1 MVARRRLVSI
11 AIGIAIAIEWRGMLD
26 GRTCYHSRTEDS
38 LIYRPPQQ
46 QGTGFGGFGGSGLPV
61 PKDLIG
67 ILVALFATFSL
78 QYFEGAAIIP
88 ALLRL
93 TPAVF
98 RGFVWQVFTYPA
110 IGWGG
115 SGLWFLLELLILFW
129 FGRDVFW
136 RLGRQRFW
144 LLIVRA
150 AIGAALVAVVVQLIQ
165 GLAGVGATGFA
176 AFQLMQGQ
184 RILLAIV
191 IAAFATLW
199 GEATIL
205 LFFVLPI
212 KARWFLWLEILFAFI
227 GFLESKDFAGFC
239 GISAAVFLTY
249 AGLKM
254 GGAGSVF
261 HDWRKRGERFILER
275 RLERLKR
282 KRRFDV
288 IDGDKDD
295 YIH

>member
-1 MVARRRLVSI
+1 VPRDLI
-11 AIGIAIAIEWRGMLD
+11 AILA
-26 GRTCYHSRTEDS
+26 T
-38 LIYRPPQQ
+38 
-46 QGTGFGGFGGSGLPV
+46 
-61 PKDLIG
+61 
-67 ILVALFATFSL
+67 LFATFSL
-78 QYFEGAAIIP
+78 QFFASTEIIP
-88 ALLRL
+88 AVLRL

-98 RGFVWQVFTYPA
+98 RGFIWQIATYPF

-115 SGLWFLLELLILFW
+115 AGLWFLLELLILFW

-144 LLIVRA
+144 LLLVRA
-150 AIGAALVAVVVQLIQ
+150 ALGAAIVAVVVQFVQ
-165 GLAGVGATGFA
+165 GLTGTGASGMA

-184 RILLAIV
+184 RVLMAIV

-205 LFFVLPI
+205 LFFVLPL

-227 GFLESKDFAGFC
+227 GFLDSKDFAGFC
-239 GISAAVFLTY
+239 GICAAVFLTY
-249 AGLKM
+249 SGLQR
-254 GGAGSVF
+254 GGATTLLHG
-261 HDWRKRGERFILER
+261 WRKRIEVFILQR
-275 RLERLKR
+275 RLERLKK
-282 KRRFDV
+282 KRRFEV

>member
-1 MVARRRLVSI
+1 
-11 AIGIAIAIEWRGMLD
+11 
-26 GRTCYHSRTEDS
+26 
-38 LIYRPPQQ
+38 LIYRPQQ
-46 QGTGFGGFGGSGLPV
+46 PGGAAFGGFGGSGLPV

-67 ILVALFATFSL
+67 ILVALFVTFSL
-78 QYFEGAAIIP
+78 QFFEGAAVIP

-98 RGFVWQVFTYPA
+98 RGFVWQIVTYPA

-115 SGLWFLLELLILFW
+115 SGLWFLVELLILFW

-136 RLGRQRFW
+136 RMGRQRFW
-144 LLIVRA
+144 LLLVRA
-150 AIGAALVAVVVQLIQ
+150 AIGAALVAVVVQLVQ
-165 GLAGVGATGFA
+165 NLAGVGATGFA

-205 LFFVLPI
+205 LFFVLPL

-239 GISAAVFLTY
+239 GVSAAVFLTY
-249 AGLKM
+249 TGLRA
-254 GGAGSVF
+254 GGAGSVL
-261 HDWRKRGERFILER
+261 HNWRKRGEAFILER
-275 RLERLKR
+275 RLDRLRRKR
-282 KRRFDV
+282 KFDV

-295 YIH
+295 WVH

>member
-1 MVARRRLVSI
+1 M
-11 AIGIAIAIEWRGMLD
+11 
-26 GRTCYHSRTEDS
+26 
-38 LIYRPPQQ
+38 
-46 QGTGFGGFGGSGLPV
+46 
-61 PKDLIG
+61 
-67 ILVALFATFSL
+67 
-78 QYFEGAAIIP
+78 
-88 ALLRL
+88 
-93 TPAVF
+93 
-98 RGFVWQVFTYPA
+98 
-110 IGWGG
+110 
-115 SGLWFLLELLILFW
+115 
-129 FGRDVFW
+129 
-136 RLGRQRFW
+136 
-144 LLIVRA
+144 RA

-165 GLAGVGATGFA
+165 GLAGVGATGLA

-249 AGLKM
+249 TGLKM
-254 GGAGSVF
+254 GGAGGVF
-261 HDWRKRGERFILER
+261 HDWRKRGEALHPRASPR
-275 RLERLKR
+275 TAQA

>member
-1 MVARRRLVSI
+1 VTQTPFQT
-11 AIGIAIAIEWRGMLD
+11 RG
-26 GRTCYHSRTEDS
+26 GG
-38 LIYRPPQQ
+38 P
-46 QGTGFGGFGGSGLPV
+46 GGFGSFSGTPV
-61 PKDLIG
+61 PRDLIAV
-67 ILVALFATFSL
+67 LAVLFITFSL
-78 QYFEGAAIIP
+78 QFFDSLAIIP
-88 ALLRL
+88 AVLRL
-93 TPAVF
+93 TPAIF
-98 RGFVWQVFTYPA
+98 KGFVWQIATYPF
-110 IGWGG
+110 IGWGA
-115 SGLWFLLELLILFW
+115 SGLWFLVELLILFW

-144 LLIVRA
+144 LLVVRA
-150 AIGAALVAVVVQLIQ
+150 AVGAALVAIVVQLVQ
-165 GLAGVGATGFA
+165 TLAGAGATGFA

-184 RILLAIV
+184 RVLMAIV

-239 GISAAVFLTY
+239 GISAAVFLTFS
-249 AGLKM
+249 GLRS
-254 GGAGSVF
+254 GGAKTLLHS
-261 HDWRKRGERFILER
+261 WRKRAEVLILQR
-275 RLERLKR
+275 RLERLKK
-282 KRRFDV
+282 KRRFEL

>member
-1 MVARRRLVSI
+1 VPQTPFQT
-11 AIGIAIAIEWRGMLD
+11 
-26 GRTCYHSRTEDS
+26 RT
-38 LIYRPPQQ
+38 
-46 QGTGFGGFGGSGLPV
+46 GGFGSFSGTPV
-61 PKDLIG
+61 PRDLIF
-67 ILVALFATFSL
+67 ILAALFTTFSL
-78 QYFEGAAIIP
+78 QFFESVAIIP
-88 ALLRL
+88 EHLRL

-98 RGFVWQVFTYPA
+98 KGFVWQIATYPF

-144 LLIVRA
+144 LLLVRA
-150 AIGAALVAVVVQLIQ
+150 AVGAALVAIVMQLVQ
-165 GLAGVGATGFA
+165 GMTGSGATGFA

-184 RILLAIV
+184 RILMAIV

-227 GFLESKDFAGFC
+227 GFLESKDFAGFS
-239 GISAAVFLTY
+239 GICAAVFLTY
-249 AGLKM
+249 SGLQR
-254 GGAGSVF
+254 GGAGTLLHS
-261 HDWRKRGERFILER
+261 WRKRAEVLILQR
-275 RLERLKR
+275 RLERLKK
-282 KRRFDV
+282 KRRFEV

>member
-1 MVARRRLVSI
+1 MCV
-11 AIGIAIAIEWRGMLD
+11 RGCA
-26 GRTCYHSRTEDS
+26 CYHLVTEEW
-38 LIYRPPQQ
+38 LIYKTSSQR
-46 QGTGFGGFGGSGLPV
+46 GVGFGGMGGPSV
-61 PKDLIG
+61 PIPRDLIG
-67 ILVALFATFSL
+67 ILAMLFVTFSL
-78 QYFEGAAIIP
+78 QFFDGAAIIP

-98 RGFVWQVFTYPA
+98 KGFVWQIFTYPS
-110 IGWGG
+110 IGWGR
-115 SGLWFLLELLILFW
+115 SGLWFLVELLILFW

-144 LLIVRA
+144 TLLARA
-150 AIGAALVAVVVQLIQ
+150 AVGAAVAAVVVQLVMS
-165 GLAGVGATGFA
+165 LAGVGATGFA

-205 LFFVLPI
+205 LFFVLPV

-239 GISAAVFLTY
+239 GVCAAVFLTY
-249 AGLKM
+249 SGLTI
-254 GGAGSVF
+254 GGAGGIF
-261 HDWRKRGERFILER
+261 DHWRKRGKKFILEQ

-282 KRRFDV
+282 KRKFDV
-288 IDGDKDD
+288 IDGGKDD
-295 YIH
+295 WIH

>member
-1 MVARRRLVSI
+1 M
-11 AIGIAIAIEWRGMLD
+11 
-26 GRTCYHSRTEDS
+26 
-38 LIYRPPQQ
+38 Q
-46 QGTGFGGFGGSGLPV
+46 FGGFGGSGLPV

-67 ILVALFATFSL
+67 ILAVLFATFSL
-78 QYFEGAAIIP
+78 QFFESTAVIP

-98 RGFVWQVFTYPA
+98 RGFVWQIATYPA
-110 IGWGG
+110 IGFGA
-115 SGLWFLLELLILFW
+115 SGLWFLVSLLILFW

-144 LLIVRA
+144 LLLLRA
-150 AIGAALVAVVVQLIQ
+150 AVGAALVAVAVQFIQ
-165 GLAGVGATGFA
+165 QLAGAGATGFA
-176 AFQLMQGQ
+176 AFQIMQGQ

-205 LFFVLPI
+205 LFFVLPL

-227 GFLESKDFAGFC
+227 AFLESKDFAGFC

-249 AGLKM
+249 TGLTR
-254 GGAGSVF
+254 GGAGNIF
-261 HDWRKRGERFILER
+261 HNWRKRGERFVLER

-282 KRRFDV
+282 KRKFDV
-288 IDGDKDD
+288 IDGDKDE

>member
-1 MVARRRLVSI
+1 MTRSPFQTR
-11 AIGIAIAIEWRGMLD
+11 IGG
-26 GRTCYHSRTEDS
+26 
-38 LIYRPPQQ
+38 P
-46 QGTGFGGFGGSGLPV
+46 GGFGSFSGTPV
-61 PKDLIG
+61 PRDLIAV
-67 ILVALFATFSL
+67 LAVLFVTFSMQFFDSL
-78 QYFEGAAIIP
+78 AIIP
-88 ALLRL
+88 TVLRL

-98 RGFVWQVFTYPA
+98 GGFVWQIATYPF

-136 RLGRQRFW
+136 RLGREKFW
-144 LLIVRA
+144 LLMARA
-150 AIGAALVAVVVQLIQ
+150 AVGAALAAVAVQLVMM
-165 GLAGVGATGFA
+165 LVGSGTATLA

-184 RILLAIV
+184 RILMAIV

-205 LFFVLPI
+205 LFFVLPV

-239 GISAAVFLTY
+239 GISAAVFLTFT
-249 AGLKM
+249 GLRS
-254 GGAGSVF
+254 GGARTLLHS
-261 HDWRKRGERFILER
+261 WRQRAEVLILQR

-282 KRRFDV
+282 KRRFEV

>member
-1 MVARRRLVSI
+1 MTQSPFQTRS
-11 AIGIAIAIEWRGMLD
+11 GG
-26 GRTCYHSRTEDS
+26 
-38 LIYRPPQQ
+38 P
-46 QGTGFGGFGGSGLPV
+46 GGFGSFSGTPV
-61 PKDLIG
+61 PRDLIA
-67 ILVALFATFSL
+67 ILAALFITFSL
-78 QYFEGAAIIP
+78 QFFDALAVIP
-88 ALLRL
+88 AVLRL

-98 RGFVWQVFTYPA
+98 KGFVWQIATYPF
-110 IGWGG
+110 IGWGV

-144 LLIVRA
+144 MLMVRA
-150 AIGAALVAVVVQLIQ
+150 AIGGALVAIVVQLVQ
-165 GLAGVGATGFA
+165 TMTGAGASGFA

-184 RILLAIV
+184 RVLMAVV

-239 GISAAVFLTY
+239 GISTAVFLTY
-249 AGLKM
+249 SGLRA
-254 GGAGSVF
+254 GGASTVL
-261 HDWRKRGERFILER
+261 HSWRKRAEVFILQR
-275 RLERLKR
+275 RLEKLKKKR
-282 KRRFDV
+282 KFDV

>member
-1 MVARRRLVSI
+1 M
-11 AIGIAIAIEWRGMLD
+11 
-26 GRTCYHSRTEDS
+26 
-38 LIYRPPQQ
+38 Q
-46 QGTGFGGFGGSGLPV
+46 FGGFAGSGLPA
-61 PKDLIG
+61 PKDVIG
-67 ILVALFATFSL
+67 ILVVLFATFSL
-78 QYFEGAAIIP
+78 QFFEGAAIIP

-98 RGFVWQVFTYPA
+98 KGLLWQIATYPA

-115 SGLWFLLELLILFW
+115 SGLWFLVELLILFW
-129 FGRDVFW
+129 FSRDVFG

-144 LLIVRA
+144 LLLVRA
-150 AIGAALVAVVVQLIQ
+150 AVGAALVAVAVQFIQ
-165 GLAGVGATGFA
+165 QLAGVGASGAA

-191 IAAFATLW
+191 IAAFATMW

-227 GFLESKDFAGFC
+227 GFLPTKDFAGFC
-239 GISAAVFLTY
+239 GISVAVFLTY
-249 AGLKM
+249 TGLRT
-254 GGAGSVF
+254 GGAGGFV
-261 HDWRKRGERFILER
+261 HNWRKRGEAFILQK
-275 RLERLKR
+275 RLDRLRKKR
-282 KRRFDV
+282 KFDV
-288 IDGDKDD
+288 IDGGDKDE

>member
-1 MVARRRLVSI
+1 
-11 AIGIAIAIEWRGMLD
+11 
-26 GRTCYHSRTEDS
+26 
-38 LIYRPPQQ
+38 LIYKTSSQR
-46 QGTGFGGFGGSGLPV
+46 GVGFGGMGGPSV
-61 PKDLIG
+61 PIPRDLIG
-67 ILVALFATFSL
+67 ILAVLFVTFSL
-78 QYFEGAAIIP
+78 QFFEGAAIIP

-98 RGFVWQVFTYPA
+98 KGFVWQIFTYPF
-110 IGWGG
+110 IGWGR
-115 SGLWFLLELLILFW
+115 SGLWFLVELLILFW

-144 LLIVRA
+144 TLLARA
-150 AIGAALVAVVVQLIQ
+150 AIGAAVVAVVVQLVMS
-165 GLAGVGATGFA
+165 LAGVGATGFA

-205 LFFVLPI
+205 LFFVLPV

-239 GISAAVFLTY
+239 GVCSAVFLTY
-249 AGLKM
+249 SGLTR
-254 GGAGSVF
+254 GGAGGILS
-261 HDWRKRGERFILER
+261 DWRKRGRKFILEQ
-275 RLERLKR
+275 RLGRLKR
-282 KRRFDV
+282 KRKFDV

-295 YIH
+295 WIH

>member
-1 MVARRRLVSI
+1 V
-11 AIGIAIAIEWRGMLD
+11 
-26 GRTCYHSRTEDS
+26 
-38 LIYRPPQQ
+38 IYRPQQ
-46 QGTGFGGFGGSGLPV
+46 QGGMRFGGFAGSGLPA
-61 PKDLIG
+61 PKDLIAV
-67 ILVALFATFSL
+67 LVVLFVTFSL
-78 QYFEGAAIIP
+78 QFFEGVAVIP

-98 RGFVWQVFTYPA
+98 RGFVWQIVTYPA
-110 IGWGG
+110 IGWGS

-144 LLIVRA
+144 LLMVRA
-150 AIGAALVAVVVQLIQ
+150 AVGAALVAVVVQLVQ
-165 GLAGVGATGFA
+165 GMAGLGASGIA

-191 IAAFATLW
+191 IAAFATMW

-205 LFFVLPI
+205 LFFVLPV

-239 GISAAVFLTY
+239 GVTVAVFLTY
-249 AGLKM
+249 SGLRS
-254 GGAGSVF
+254 GGAGSVL
-261 HDWRKRGERFILER
+261 HDWRKRAERLVLER
-275 RLERLKR
+275 RLDRLKR

-288 IDGDKDD
+288 IDGDKDE

>member
-1 MVARRRLVSI
+1 MTQSPFQTR
-11 AIGIAIAIEWRGMLD
+11 
-26 GRTCYHSRTEDS
+26 
-38 LIYRPPQQ
+38 
-46 QGTGFGGFGGSGLPV
+46 FGGSGGFGSFSGTPV
-61 PKDLIG
+61 PRDLIA
-67 ILVALFATFSL
+67 ILAALFITFSMQFFDTL
-78 QYFEGAAIIP
+78 AIIP
-88 ALLRL
+88 AVLRL

-98 RGFVWQVFTYPA
+98 KGFVWQIASYPF

-115 SGLWFLLELLILFW
+115 SGLWFLIELLILFW

-144 LLIVRA
+144 LLIARA
-150 AIGAALVAVVVQLIQ
+150 AIGAAFVAIAVQLVQ
-165 GLAGVGATGFA
+165 MLTDSGAAGFA

-184 RILLAIV
+184 RMLMAIV

-205 LFFVLPI
+205 LFFVLPV

-239 GISAAVFLTY
+239 GICAAVFLTY
-249 AGLKM
+249 SGFRS
-254 GGAGSVF
+254 GGAGALLHS
-261 HDWRKRGERFILER
+261 WRKRAEVLILQR
-275 RLERLKR
+275 RLERLKK